1 MITLYKNY
9 IIWLER
15 EEIRLISD
23 DKIMRLQLEIDR
35 EKPLA
40 ENIQAMIRWINQLE
54 ATAKKLSRKK

>member
-1 MITLYKNY
+1 MILIYKRY
-9 IIWLER
+9 IIWLEG

-40 ENIQAMIRWINQLE
+40 ENIQAMIKWISELE
-54 ATAKKLSRKK
+54 ATAKKLSKK